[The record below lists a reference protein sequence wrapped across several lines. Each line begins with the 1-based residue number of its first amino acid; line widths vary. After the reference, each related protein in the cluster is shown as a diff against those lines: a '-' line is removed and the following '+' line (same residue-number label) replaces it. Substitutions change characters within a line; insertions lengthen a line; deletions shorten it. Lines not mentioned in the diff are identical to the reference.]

1 MKLIGRRLPLA
12 EPCLGPGF
20 PASGT
25 GAGKLTAF
33 YRAELLHKLS
43 VISTVITDHL
53 GGWALAHTVHNSDA
67 SAVINNYPFIV

>member
-1 MKLIGRRLPLA
+1 MKLIGRRLQSLA

-20 PASGT
+20 PASRT

-43 VISTVITDHL
+43 VISAVITDHL

-67 SAVINNYPFIV
+67 INNYPFIV